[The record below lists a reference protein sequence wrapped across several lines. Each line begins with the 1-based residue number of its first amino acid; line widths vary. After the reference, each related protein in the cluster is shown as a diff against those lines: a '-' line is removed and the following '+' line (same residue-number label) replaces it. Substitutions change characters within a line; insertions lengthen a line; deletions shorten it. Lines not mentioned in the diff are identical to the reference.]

1 MARNQFAIERPRK
14 ISISIQGYDASER
27 VRNQQKRQSDVR
39 RRLRQKAERGAGG
52 KPAAPVEDQAPA
64 ERAGDEERAARRPSP
79 LPALAPREPQAS
91 CEATDEGPTDLER
104 LLGPVF
110 TNEDCREGDPR

>member
-1 MARNQFAIERPRK
+1 MARNLFAIERPRK
-14 ISISIQGYDASER
+14 ISISIQGYDANER

-52 KPAAPVEDQAPA
+52 KPAASVEDQAPA
-64 ERAGDEERAARRPSP
+64 ERADKEEGAAARLSP
-79 LPALAPREPQAS
+79 QPALVPREPQAS
-91 CEATDEGPTDLER
+91 SEAPGEEPTDLER

-110 TNEDCREGDPR
+110 TNEDCRQGDPR